1 MSGTTTGIIVICV
14 VVVAAL
20 VTWLLLVRRA
30 ADHQAQEHSQAEP
43 DRKLVQGGQHVGGGR
58 SVAPTRDAPVPQGGG
73 DAPSAEEEDAAVAAT
88 KEAAHR
94 AALRVAVSPAARRS
108 GRVVRGAGGPVR
120 AGGPAVGTLGRP
132 DGSVVRSD
140 CARPLSP

>member
-20 VTWLLLVRRA
+20 VSWLLLVRRA

-43 DRKLVQGGQHVGGGR
+43 GRKLVQGGQHVGGGR

-73 DAPSAEEEDAAVAAT
+73 EAPSAEEEDAGVAAT
-88 KEAAHR
+88 KEAAHELHSGSQSAQR
-94 AALRVAVSPAARRS
+94 PEDPAEWSEEPVDRS
-108 GRVVRGAGGPVR
+108 EQ
-120 AGGPAVGTLGRP
+120 PAQQAGRP
-132 DGSVVRSD
+132 N
-140 CARPLSP
+140 SPMDL